1 MFCVLCQHP
10 KHPIPYIVHYFWVLC
25 ALYREYDVIW
35 DSICVFKLTC
45 DILCGKCLHLSPVL
59 AAVSDVNVLP
69 HDERSLLVQW
79 TSIHSSSVTG
89 YVVEWRP
96 LWKMDPSLILF
107 DHIDRNQSSTLI
119 LGMVYVSYKVYI
131 HILWFHSP
139 VMSLVL
145 C

>member
-1 MFCVLCQHP
+1 MV
-10 KHPIPYIVHYFWVLC
+10 KN
-25 ALYREYDVIW
+25 LY
-35 DSICVFKLTC
+35 
-45 DILCGKCLHLSPVL
+45 LSPAL

-119 LGMVYVSYKVYI
+119 SGMVYVSYKVYI
-131 HILWFHSP
+131 HTVVSFTCH
-139 VMSLVL
+139 VSLVL